1 MEEGA
6 GRRGIPSLLKSP
18 VVAETEATSLSLQ
31 QEHIASDITQV
42 MPSYLVSLSWHR
54 LLSSDFS
61 LFFSSFFAIF
71 LWKVCF
77 HSM

>member
-18 VVAETEATSLSLQ
+18 VPAEIEAASLQ

-42 MPSYLVSLSWHR
+42 RPSYLVSLSWAPGIG
-54 LLSSDFS
+54 F
-61 LFFSSFFAIF
+61 
-71 LWKVCF
+71 
-77 HSM
+77 